1 MHVLYGTKNA
11 IFDTLSIAICNTP
24 VPSEIMSGCSLQQ
37 LKWYD
42 CTVQMFVLPSKKGSL
57 SLYFLPKVILFY
69 PEFS

>member
-42 CTVQMFVLPSKKGSL
+42 CTVQMFVLP
-57 SLYFLPKVILFY
+57 
-69 PEFS
+69 